1 MADRSAWCTCAG
13 NGFGGEHVMI
23 EFKGRHFE
31 RDVILW
37 AIRWY
42 VA

>member
-1 MADRSAWCTCAG
+1 LGYDGWKQSLRNSM
-13 NGFGGEHVMI
+13 MI

-37 AIRWY
+37 
-42 VA
+42 